1 MLCVLIC
8 LLCYCSRCYW
18 VACSLGGFI
27 CVIGLVGLGLGLWFG
42 SGVWWGE
49 WCLARFGGLVVC
61 SLLVSWC
68 NMRFYTL
75 LLGFFCEFATVRIV
89 GVLCCVVLIL
99 DAIGSFDLV

>member
-1 MLCVLIC
+1 M
-8 LLCYCSRCYW
+8 W
-18 VACSLGGFI
+18 
-27 CVIGLVGLGLGLWFG
+27 
-42 SGVWWGE
+42 
-49 WCLARFGGLVVC
+49 FGGLVVC

-75 LLGFFCEFATVRIV
+75 LLGFFCEFAAVRIV